1 MAALGS
7 LSADLQRILSA
18 PEALFAPD
26 KAFQSELEGLL
37 LSFFREGRKFEGAD
51 AVSDVDELQAGLD
64 LESTWSLLDLHN
76 DALLDRLRRSVR
88 KLRKAPEK
96 VVLVADDALA
106 SSDDDAED
114 GSGSGAEESSSSSS
128 SMDQADASDVG
139 SEDEGTSEDG
149 GGSEGEEG
157 GSPAS
162 DGEASTTG
170 AVEDDDGAA
179 TAAPGPR
186 AKGKGGVNDG
196 FFDMAEMEAFA
207 DEPYEDLNIF
217 GVDGTGGAN
226 DGDDDEDEGSDLDDA
241 KNLRYGDYFGPPST
255 PDPVEDEPVGGS
267 DEERDDDGDEDG
279 DSEIDWNAKDDYDEM
294 EGGGGADGGSDGGY
308 SDGEVEMTSHE
319 RRKAKLMEQIDE
331 LEDELVGEKRW
342 DMLGEASAS
351 QRPQD
356 SLLQVDVDVDRRGVA
371 APQITEETTKTLE
384 DIIKDR
390 IRNKQWD
397 DVVPVRTD
405 DATGRGVDEELSQE
419 KSRDGLGQVYED
431 AYLDATGQSSKD
443 AKLEPLK
450 QEIAALFAR
459 ITNKI
464 DAFTSLNYVAPAQE
478 LVVRDAG
485 EDAPAL
491 EMEEITPIS
500 VSDGMRMAPQEIVD
514 KKKGRKGVLKGE
526 SERDQADRKRDRRV
540 AKERKRK
547 RDRQRDAEARA
558 VSALDPSA
566 KSIVERRAGK
576 VPGLTEAE
584 EGGGGNWTKSTKF
597 FSQLQREAQSAIQE
611 KDLSD
616 EGGAARSGTKRRKKN
631 KGGAAAKYML

>member
-149 GGSEGEEG
+149 GSSEGEEG

-217 GVDGTGGAN
+217 VVDGTGGAS
-226 DGDDDEDEGSDLDDA
+226 G
-241 KNLRYGDYFGPPST
+241 
-255 PDPVEDEPVGGS
+255 
-267 DEERDDDGDEDG
+267 
-279 DSEIDWNAKDDYDEM
+279 
-294 EGGGGADGGSDGGY
+294 
-308 SDGEVEMTSHE
+308 
-319 RRKAKLMEQIDE
+319 
-331 LEDELVGEKRW
+331 
-342 DMLGEASAS
+342 
-351 QRPQD
+351 
-356 SLLQVDVDVDRRGVA
+356 
-371 APQITEETTKTLE
+371 
-384 DIIKDR
+384 
-390 IRNKQWD
+390 
-397 DVVPVRTD
+397 
-405 DATGRGVDEELSQE
+405 
-419 KSRDGLGQVYED
+419 
-431 AYLDATGQSSKD
+431 
-443 AKLEPLK
+443 
-450 QEIAALFAR
+450 FA
-459 ITNKI
+459 
-464 DAFTSLNYVAPAQE
+464 
-478 LVVRDAG
+478 
-485 EDAPAL
+485 
-491 EMEEITPIS
+491 
-500 VSDGMRMAPQEIVD
+500 
-514 KKKGRKGVLKGE
+514 
-526 SERDQADRKRDRRV
+526 
-540 AKERKRK
+540 
-547 RDRQRDAEARA
+547 
-558 VSALDPSA
+558 
-566 KSIVERRAGK
+566 
-576 VPGLTEAE
+576 
-584 EGGGGNWTKSTKF
+584 
-597 FSQLQREAQSAIQE
+597 
-611 KDLSD
+611 
-616 EGGAARSGTKRRKKN
+616 
-631 KGGAAAKYML
+631 